1 MKATSVQNT
10 GLLARLI
17 GIDEL
22 IGQAELRTK
31 IQTGLFLGQEGVR
44 SGFRHNLANPMRDDL
59 SSPGRSG
66 FKDYAAEGQAGLYR
80 LLLE

>member
-17 GIDEL
+17 GINEL
-22 IGQAELRTK
+22 IGKAELRTK
-31 IQTGLFLGQEGVR
+31 IQTRLFLGQEGVW
-44 SGFRHNLANPMRDDL
+44 SGFRHHLTNPMRDDL

-66 FKDYAAEGQAGLYR
+66 LKDRAAEGQTSLYR